1 MTIVDLDVTD
11 KELKILFAGV
21 IKNTDEY
28 LERDRSEPYLTIDAV
43 ELYIIREQ
51 LDKAQELLDTIPIS
65 ERLRFYPE
73 GLELRT
79 N

>member
-1 MTIVDLDVTD
+1 
-11 KELKILFAGV
+11 
-21 IKNTDEY
+21 